1 MNGNPK
7 KIKTE
12 NNMKRGAVLITG
24 GGKRLGSL
32 VALNLARKGLK
43 ILLHY
48 NQSEAEANVT
58 KEKIINEGGKV
69 DLIKKEILNQSA
81 ANELIKLALRSCLN
95 DKEIKQFTLI
105 NNASAFLYDE
115 GKDFEEETLETHMHA
130 NFKIPALLTKSLYNN
145 LSKKINGNV
154 INMLDAK
161 LFGINADHFT
171 YTLSKFALLGLTKL
185 AALSYAPKL
194 RVNGVAPGITLP
206 NPEHSLEDFKRI
218 QKMNPLLRGS
228 THQDILNAIIFL
240 IKTTSITGET
250 ILVDGGAH
258 LSPQKRDATFL

>member
-1 MNGNPK
+1 MNDIQK
-7 KIKTE
+7 KLKK
-12 NNMKRGAVLITG
+12 NNIKRGAVLITG

-32 VALNLARKGLK
+32 VALNLARKGWK

-48 NQSEAEANVT
+48 NQSEADANAT
-58 KEKIINEGGKV
+58 KEKIKKEGGKV

-105 NNASAFLYDE
+105 NNASAFLYDK

-130 NFKIPALLTKSLYNN
+130 NFKIPALLTQSLYNN

-206 NPEHSLEDFKRI
+206 NPGHSMKDFARI
-218 QKMNPLLRGS
+218 QELNPLLKGS
-228 THQDILNAIIFL
+228 SHQDIFNAIVFL
-240 IKTTSITGET
+240 IKTSSITGET

>member
-1 MNGNPK
+1 M
-7 KIKTE
+7 
-12 NNMKRGAVLITG
+12 
-24 GGKRLGSL
+24 
-32 VALNLARKGLK
+32 
-43 ILLHY
+43 
-48 NQSEAEANVT
+48 NQS
-58 KEKIINEGGKV
+58 
-69 DLIKKEILNQSA
+69 S
-81 ANELIKLALRSCLN
+81 ANELIKLALRSCIN

-105 NNASAFLYDE
+105 NNASAFLYDN

-145 LSKKINGNV
+145 LSKKISGNV

-185 AALSYAPKL
+185 SALSYAPKL

-206 NPEHSLEDFKRI
+206 NPGHSMNDFARI
-218 QKMNPLLRGS
+218 QELNPLMKGS
-228 THQDILNAIIFL
+228 SHQDIFIAITFL
-240 IKTTSITGET
+240 IKTSSITGET